1 MSQDLSP
8 SEPRRSGAARVLLT
22 IGVVVGVLM
31 VAWAALLLVDRAL
44 SETRTDLESYDP
56 VGQVEL
62 VADGDVTVRA
72 DDDATDVS
80 VEVVSRG
87 GLATPEYT
95 VATGDGSLV
104 LENICPDRVWWS
116 WTCAG
121 ELHAVVPADTVVTV
135 HTANGEVRAE
145 GPTGAV
151 ELQTSNGDVVATD
164 LGGSLE
170 ARTSNGEI
178 DATRVGGDVDVQSSN
193 GRIGVVDAAGGVVAR
208 SSNGDVELRDVGGD
222 AEARTSNGG
231 IDVSGAAGDVVART
245 SNGDVTVVGDGEPV
259 ALTIET
265 SNGEQVIE
273 APTDPGASRTVEIH
287 SSNGDVAYRA
297 P

>member
-1 MSQDLSP
+1 MSHDLSTTQ
-8 SEPRRSGAARVLLT
+8 PRRSGAARVLLAL
-22 IGVVVGVLM
+22 GLAVGVLM
-31 VAWAALLLVDRAL
+31 VVWGALHVIDWAL
-44 SETRTDLESYDP
+44 SETRTSQESYDP

-72 DDDATDVS
+72 DDGATDVS

-95 VATGDGSLV
+95 VSTGDGSLV
-104 LENICPDRVWWS
+104 LENTCPDRVWWS

-121 ELHAVVPADTVVTV
+121 ELHAVVPADTVVRV
-135 HTANGEVRAE
+135 DTANGEVRAE
-145 GPTGAV
+145 GPAGAV
-151 ELQTSNGDVVATD
+151 DLRTSNGDVVATD

-178 DATRVGGDVDVQSSN
+178 EATRVGGDVDAQTSN
-193 GRIGVVDAAGGVVAR
+193 GRIDVADVGGGAVAR

-222 AEARTSNGG
+222 AEARTSNGE
-231 IDVSGAAGDVVART
+231 IDVAGAGGDVFART
-245 SNGDVTVVGDGEPV
+245 SNGNVTVVGDGEPV

-265 SNGEQVIE
+265 SNGQQIIE
-273 APTDPGASRTVEIH
+273 GPTDPAASRSVEIH